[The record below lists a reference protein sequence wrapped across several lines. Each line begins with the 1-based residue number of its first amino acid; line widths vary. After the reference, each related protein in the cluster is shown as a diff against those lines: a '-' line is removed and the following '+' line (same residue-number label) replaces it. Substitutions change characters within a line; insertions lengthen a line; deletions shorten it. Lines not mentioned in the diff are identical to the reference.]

1 MSRLSIEVTPEQHNA
16 IKAMAL
22 LEGVNIKEYVLT
34 RLFSNEKDMKTPNK
48 RLQTA
53 IKEAQKTE
61 KDVKSGK
68 LKPYKNAKSVFD
80 RYR

>member
-22 LEGVNIKEYVLT
+22 LDGINIKEYVIKRIFNGELSVKKPNA
-34 RLFSNEKDMKTPNK
+34 RLKA
-48 RLQTA
+48 A
-53 IKEAQKTE
+53 IKEAIKIEKEIKKGTKKSYKTTKE
-61 KDVKSGK
+61 
-68 LKPYKNAKSVFD
+68 VFD